1 MLQLLVKTNMPQFQ
15 KYVWYGVGAGMVVA
29 LIIGVG
35 VVAAYYAAQNAF
47 MSTSDKAI
55 FSGVFSLLAAI
66 FLTILGL
73 EFLRF
78 NDIQDK
84 YRRKMAEGIQKA
96 KEEVRTFP
104 RPVTVTVTVT
114 GMYFTGRL
122 YRPAPER
129 LEHWSINL

>member
-1 MLQLLVKTNMPQFQ
+1 MQIMLQLLVKTNMPHFR
-15 KYVWYGVGAGMVVA
+15 KYVWYGVSAGMIVA

-84 YRRKMAEGIQKA
+84 YRIKMAEGIAKA
-96 KEEVRTFP
+96 KEEVRAQSV
-104 RPVTVTVTVT
+104 R
-114 GMYFTGRL
+114 Y
-122 YRPAPER
+122 
-129 LEHWSINL
+129 